1 MIEQILA
8 YQNVDAKLRKIEVE
22 LGGSEERKKAVSAKK
37 FLDVAP
43 ENINKLNARAG
54 DLETEY
60 KNALSEMKKFNEQ
73 QEELAHAID
82 SLEDQT
88 EAEYLSKKAEKLAGE
103 TKALEAKLLKLA
115 EDIASVIKEFNN
127 VRAQMKNAKAQY
139 EEFGKKYNELKAS
152 RQAEKESIES
162 ELATLK
168 AKADPALM
176 ERYLK
181 KRANK
186 IFPIL
191 YEVNG
196 KICGACN
203 MELSMADLG
212 KLKNGEIIDCETCGR
227 LLYLSNKK

>member
-43 ENINKLNARAG
+43 ENVNKLNARAG
-54 DLETEY
+54 DLEAEY
-60 KNALSEMKKFNEQ
+60 KNALSQMEKFNEQ
-73 QEELAHAID
+73 QQELAHALN

-88 EAEYLSKKAEKLAGE
+88 EAEYLIKKAEQLASE
-103 TKALEAKLLKLA
+103 TKALESKLLKLA
-115 EDIASVIKEFNN
+115 EDIANVIKEFNGI
-127 VRAQMKNAKAQY
+127 RAQMKNAKAQY

-152 RQAEKESIES
+152 KQAEKDAIEK

-168 AKADPALM
+168 AKADPSLM

-191 YEVNG
+191 YGVNG

-227 LLYLSNKK
+227 LLYLSK